1 MENLAEKEEPTNP
14 EEEEEEER
22 QITILSIHCDLER
35 IQS

>member
-1 MENLAEKEEPTNP
+1 MENLAVKEEPTNP